1 MRASGV
7 ASEGRLIAAVL
18 LVTLALLVLFA
29 GGPQQFMVEIE
40 QGIQGIVTALSQ
52 FISHKP

>member
-1 MRASGV
+1 MRSSGV

-18 LVTLALLVLFA
+18 LVTLALVVLFA

-40 QGIQGIVTALSQ
+40 QAIQGILTALSQ